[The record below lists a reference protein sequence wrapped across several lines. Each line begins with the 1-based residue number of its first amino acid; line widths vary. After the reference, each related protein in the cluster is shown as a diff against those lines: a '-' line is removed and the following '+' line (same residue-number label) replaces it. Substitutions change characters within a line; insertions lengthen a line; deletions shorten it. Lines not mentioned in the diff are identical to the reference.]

1 MTYFETRFRYNPEK
15 IGMWK
20 ILCEYLQKFVS
31 PTSRILDFG
40 AGYCYFI
47 NNIKAKEKHAVDVD
61 KIVTGYA
68 NREVKVHVGRLENL
82 KFRGGYFD
90 VVFSSN
96 LLEHLTVEEITRA
109 LKEVRKILKE
119 NGLFIILVPNFRY
132 SYRNYFD
139 DYTHKTILTDRSLK
153 DMLVGCGF
161 KIQQIFP
168 RFLPFSV
175 ESKLPISHLMLR
187 IYLKLPW
194 KPLAGQMLVIAK
206 KTTET
211 Q

>member
-1 MTYFETRFRYNPEK
+1 MAYFETRFRYSPEK

-20 ILCEYLQKFVS
+20 ILCEYLQKFVP
-31 PTSRILDFG
+31 PTSIILDFG

-61 KIVTGYA
+61 KVVLDYA
-68 NREVKVHVGRLENL
+68 NREVKAHVGKLENL
-82 KFRGGYFD
+82 KFKDGYFD

-96 LLEHLTVEEITRA
+96 LLEHLTVDEITRA
-109 LKEVRKILKE
+109 LKEVRKVLKE

-153 DMLVGCGF
+153 YMLVGCGF
-161 KIQQIFP
+161 EIEQIFP

-175 ESKLPISHLMLR
+175 ESRLPINRLMLR

-194 KPLAGQMLVIAK
+194 KPLAGQMLVIARK
-206 KTTET
+206 GK
-211 Q
+211 QR